1 MHNMGPNGPSAGS
14 GEENENLRSDLEKL
28 ECHFTWGLTAQD
40 VNLNFLEAKFRDVVS
55 LPEDSLPQEI
65 NLKGRTYNHLA
76 YVKHLQGCN
85 QEALG
90 YLGKANKEN
99 EDNAK
104 SCIVTYGNLAWVH
117 HLMGDDREA
126 NTYLRRL
133 ESNESFP
140 TPPPAALHREV
151 FGEKAWSLLNFS
163 KNHYQDAK
171 ECFYES
177 LQREPDDKELNTGYA
192 FSLFRWDGWR
202 IKNGEKIP
210 LSTSR
215 SVRQLKKAQELDPD
229 NGMIM
234 VYLALV
240 FQNNGKKLVAGNY
253 IKKALEVSPNNFCV
267 VLRVGKFLRKVK
279 NYDMALHALE
289 KMLKIVPDSARL
301 HHEIS
306 NNYRWKAIRGNG
318 LQDDRE
324 LILRS
329 IPHKEEEV
337 RLNPSYFY
345 PQLELA
351 MRYAEVK
358 DMERAEG
365 MFQEM
370 FARYDL
376 KPADRQALHR
386 MYGDFQKYHM
396 DSMRTA
402 VTHYMEGMRLQNIST
417 DWEKCRTR
425 LLQIT
430 ESQGTFMHFEIKKF
444 LSSF

>member
-1 MHNMGPNGPSAGS
+1 MKKFEVAKSAGS
-14 GEENENLRSDLEKL
+14 GEENENLRSELEKL

-40 VNLNFLEAKFRDVVS
+40 VNLNFLEVKFRDVVS
-55 LPEDSLPQEI
+55 LPEDALPQEI

-76 YVKHLQGCN
+76 YVKHLQSCN

-90 YLGKANKEN
+90 YLGKAVEEN
-99 EDNAK
+99 ADNAK

-126 NTYLRRL
+126 ETYLRRL
-133 ESNESFP
+133 EEINESFP
-140 TPPPAALHREV
+140 TPPPAALHRKV
-151 FGEKAWSLLNFS
+151 FGEKAWSLLKFS

-171 ECFYES
+171 ECFYEA
-177 LQREPDDKELNTGYA
+177 LQREPDDKEWNTGYA

-202 IKNGEKIP
+202 IMSGEQIP

-215 SVRQLKKAQELDPD
+215 SVKQLERALELDPD
-229 NGMIM
+229 NGVIM

-240 FQNNGKKLVAGNY
+240 FQYNRKKLEAWNHMR
-253 IKKALEVSPNNFCV
+253 KALEVSPNNLSV
-267 VLRVGKFLRKVK
+267 VLRVGKFLRKVE
-279 NYDMALHALE
+279 NYDMALHALK
-289 KMLKIVPDSARL
+289 KMLKIVPDSARV
-301 HHEIS
+301 HQEIS
-306 NNYRWKAIRGNG
+306 NNYRWKAIRAKRH
-318 LQDDRE
+318 QDERE

-329 IPHKEEEV
+329 ISHKKEEV

-345 PQLELA
+345 PQLDLA
-351 MRYAEVK
+351 KRYAEVK
-358 DMERAEG
+358 DVERAER

-370 FARYDL
+370 FAHPDL

-396 DSMRTA
+396 GSMRTA
-402 VTHYMEGMRLQNIST
+402 VTHYMKGMRLQNIST
-417 DWEKCRTR
+417 DWEKCRKR
-425 LLQIT
+425 LLQIIELPET
-430 ESQGTFMHFEIKKF
+430 AMHFEIEEF